1 MRDGWKALP
10 LSDVV
15 EHTIGGVWGGESGT
29 DEVEVTVVRSTEFTK
44 RGYLNFETGVS
55 RSIKHSQLKSRELKV
70 GDILLEKS
78 GGGPDQPVGRVVY
91 VTGEIPNKFVCS
103 NFVQLVRPNSK
114 IVEPLLLFHIMWQW
128 HAINRTLE
136 FQAQTTGIRNLR
148 TPDYLEQEINLPP
161 LSEQK
166 RIVDLISSVDSYIE
180 ALQQQLESAKRSRNA
195 VLHELLTAGGDDW
208 VETTLGEVTQI
219 NPEQAKDFDSE
230 RLIKYVDLSTVTFDN
245 GIDSE
250 IDPIP
255 FNEAPGRARRIVRE
269 NDVIVATVRPYLK
282 GFAFVNKDFNEQ
294 IASTGF
300 CVIRAESELIL
311 PELVWALIG
320 SDDFVDFLVGRSTG
334 SSYPAVR
341 PIDISEFRFMLPP
354 FKDQETVSQLIRT
367 FDQLIKDSTNLINS
381 TQNLRSGLLS
391 DLLSGAHEIPA
402 SYDKVVGAA

>member
-1 MRDGWKALP
+1 MRDGWKEISLED
-10 LSDVV
+10 LETSGVIKLGRGDVISKKDMEADPGPNPV
-15 EHTIGGVWGGESGT
+15 YSSAENKNGMIGKYAKFMFDEELITWSVDGGGHIFYRPKHKFSVTNIGGWLRILDDKVFSYQFLT
-29 DEVEVTVVRSTEFTK
+29 FALQRLHK
-44 RGYLNFETGVS
+44 Q
-55 RSIKHSQLKSRELKV
+55 HSFDWQHKAHPSVIRKLYTR
-70 GDILLEKS
+70 
-78 GGGPDQPVGRVVY
+78 
-91 VTGEIPNKFVCS
+91 IP
-103 NFVQLVRPNSK
+103 
-114 IVEPLLLFHIMWQW
+114 
-128 HAINRTLE
+128 
-136 FQAQTTGIRNLR
+136 
-148 TPDYLEQEINLPP
+148 LPSLP
-161 LSEQK
+161 EQK
-166 RIVDLISSVDSYIE
+166 RIVDLIASVDSYIE
-180 ALQQQLESAKRSRNA
+180 ALQQQLESAKRSRSA
-195 VLHELLTAGGDDW
+195 VLHELLTAGGADW

-219 NPEQAKDFDSE
+219 NPEQARDFDSE

-311 PELVWALIG
+311 PELVWALVG
-320 SDDFVDFLVGRSTG
+320 SDDFVDFLIRRSTG

-341 PIDISEFRFMLPP
+341 PIDISEFNFMLPP

-367 FDQLIKDSTNLINS
+367 FDQLIKNSTNQINS

-391 DLLSGAHEIPA
+391 DLLSGEHKMPA
-402 SYDKVVGAA
+402 SYDKVIGAA

>member
-1 MRDGWKALP
+1 MREGWVE
-10 LSDVV
+10 LSLGELTENTRPICYGVLKPGPQV
-15 EHTIGGVWGGESGT
+15 EGGVPLVKITDMDRRILGPEGMQQISNELDNEFRRSRLQGGEVLLSIQGT
-29 DEVEVTVVRSTEFTK
+29 
-44 RGYLNFETGVS
+44 
-55 RSIKHSQLKSRELKV
+55 
-70 GDILLEKS
+70 
-78 GGGPDQPVGRVVY
+78 VGRV
-91 VTGEIPNKFVCS
+91 
-103 NFVQLVRPNSK
+103 
-114 IVEPLLLFHIMWQW
+114 
-128 HAINRTLE
+128 AIAASTLE
-136 FQAQTTGIRNLR
+136 GANISRTIAVIDPDDRLHNFYLMYVLEKIATEGDYDSAGSTRESLNISTIRSMKILC
-148 TPDYLEQEINLPP
+148 PP
-161 LSEQK
+161 IPEQK

-180 ALQQQLESAKRSRNA
+180 ALQQQLERAKRSRNA
-195 VLHELLTAGGDDW
+195 VLHEFLTAGGDDW

-341 PIDISEFRFMLPP
+341 PIDISEFRFILPP
-354 FKDQETVSQLIRT
+354 FKDQETVAQLIRT

-402 SYDKVVGAA
+402 SYDKIMGAAS

>member
-1 MRDGWKALP
+1 MSEEKYNKIADLVTQRKVSDQVEIGKEYKLLGVRWYANGPFIREVVNTTNSKATRLFP
-10 LSDVV
+10 V
-15 EHTIGGVWGGESGT
+15 
-29 DEVEVTVVRSTEFTK
+29 
-44 RGYLNFETGVS
+44 
-55 RSIKHSQLKSRELKV
+55 KV
-70 GDILLEKS
+70 GDFIYNRLFAWKGSFGLISELEAGCHVSGEFPLFECNPARLLPEYLFLYMS
-78 GGGPDQPVGRVVY
+78 QSNIWTQIEIES
-91 VTGEIPNKFVCS
+91 TGSTTISRNRWKES
-103 NFVQLVRPNSK
+103 NFLD
-114 IVEPLLLFHIMWQW
+114 
-128 HAINRTLE
+128 LE
-136 FQAQTTGIRNLR
+136 IRIFSVTEQA
-148 TPDYLEQEINLPP
+148 
-161 LSEQK
+161 
-166 RIVDLISSVDSYIE
+166 RIVDLISSVDSYVE
-180 ALQQQLESAKRSRNA
+180 ALQQQLEGAKRSRNA
-195 VLHELLTAGGDDW
+195 VMHELLTAGGADW

-311 PELVWALIG
+311 PELVWALVG
-320 SDDFVDFLVGRSTG
+320 SDDFVDFLIGRSTG

-341 PIDISEFRFMLPP
+341 PIDISEFNFMLPP

-391 DLLSGAHEIPA
+391 DLLSGTHEIPA
-402 SYDKVVGAA
+402 SYDKVIGAA

>member
-1 MRDGWKALP
+1 MRDGWKEISLED
-10 LSDVV
+10 LETSGVIKLGRGDVISKKDMEADPGPNPV
-15 EHTIGGVWGGESGT
+15 YSSAENKNGMIGKYAKFMFDEELITWSVDGGGHIFYRPKHKFSVTNIGGWLRILDDKVFSYQFLT
-29 DEVEVTVVRSTEFTK
+29 FALQRLHK
-44 RGYLNFETGVS
+44 Q
-55 RSIKHSQLKSRELKV
+55 HSFDWQHKAHPSVIRKLYTR
-70 GDILLEKS
+70 
-78 GGGPDQPVGRVVY
+78 
-91 VTGEIPNKFVCS
+91 IP
-103 NFVQLVRPNSK
+103 
-114 IVEPLLLFHIMWQW
+114 
-128 HAINRTLE
+128 
-136 FQAQTTGIRNLR
+136 
-148 TPDYLEQEINLPP
+148 LPSLP
-161 LSEQK
+161 EQK
-166 RIVDLISSVDSYIE
+166 RIVDLIASVDSYIE
-180 ALQQQLESAKRSRNA
+180 ALQQQLESAKRSRSA
-195 VLHELLTAGGDDW
+195 VLHELLTAGGADW

-219 NPEQAKDFDSE
+219 NPEQARDFDSE

-311 PELVWALIG
+311 PELVWALVG
-320 SDDFVDFLVGRSTG
+320 SDDFVDFLIRRSTG

-341 PIDISEFRFMLPP
+341 PIDISEFNFMLPP

-367 FDQLIKDSTNLINS
+367 FDQLIKNSTNQINS

-391 DLLSGAHEIPA
+391 DLLSGNHEIP
-402 SYDKVVGAA
+402 STYEKVMSAI

>member
-1 MRDGWKALP
+1 MRDGWRLEILGEISEVIMGRQ
-10 LSDVV
+10 LSPSKKMGTRPRPYIRAANIGSWGISLNEIFEMDFTEDEEARFASRIGDTLLV
-15 EHTIGGVWGGESGT
+15 EGG
-29 DEVEVTVVRSTEFTK
+29 
-44 RGYLNFETGVS
+44 N
-55 RSIKHSQLKSRELKV
+55 
-70 GDILLEKS
+70 EKS
-78 GGGPDQPVGRVVY
+78 VGCPGLVTENEAGLCIQNTVIRCRVKNPEV
-91 VTGEIPNKFVCS
+91 
-103 NFVQLVRPNSK
+103 
-114 IVEPLLLFHIMWQW
+114 FHP
-128 HAINRTLE
+128 E
-136 FQAQTTGIRNLR
+136 FQYQVLRYMYWRRDFAELCAGTTIMHLGQKRAELVPIL
-148 TPDYLEQEINLPP
+148 LPP
-161 LSEQK
+161 LPEQK

-180 ALQQQLESAKRSRNA
+180 TLQQQLESAKKSRNA

-208 VETTLGEVTQI
+208 IETTLGEVTHI

-300 CVIRAESELIL
+300 CVIRADSQLIL
-311 PELVWALIG
+311 PELVWALVG
-320 SDDFVDFLVGRSTG
+320 SDDFVDFLIGRSTG

-341 PIDISEFRFMLPP
+341 PIDISEFNFMLPP

-367 FDQLIKDSTNLINS
+367 FDQLIKDSTNLINT

-391 DLLSGAHEIPA
+391 NLLSGKHEIPS
-402 SYDKVVGAA
+402 SYDKVIGAA

>member
-1 MRDGWKALP
+1 MRDGW
-10 LSDVV
+10 V
-15 EHTIGGVWGGESGT
+15 ETVLGELAEITTGSRAKGGAITSGIPSIGGEQIAE
-29 DEVEVTVVRSTEFTK
+29 D
-44 RGYLNFETGVS
+44 
-55 RSIKHSQLKSRELKV
+55 RSIKFNKMKFIPKDHFESMRTGKLKFGDSLLVKDGATTGKV
-70 GDILLEKS
+70 GYWGYDIPAAVNEHVFILRAK
-78 GGGPDQPVGRVVY
+78 PD
-91 VTGEIPNKFVCS
+91 CA
-103 NFVQLVRPNSK
+103 
-114 IVEPLLLFHIMWQW
+114 EPYF
-128 HAINRTLE
+128 
-136 FQAQTTGIRNLR
+136 
-148 TPDYLEQEINLPP
+148 INLLISHRPFREEIESRTRGIIGGITRGIENIELVVP
-161 LSEQK
+161 SLPEQK

-208 VETTLGEVTQI
+208 VETTLGEVVQM

-230 RLIKYVDLSTVTFDN
+230 RQIKYVDLSTVTFDN

-255 FNEAPGRARRIVRE
+255 FNEAPGRARRIIRE

-311 PELVWALIG
+311 PELVWALVG
-320 SDDFVDFLVGRSTG
+320 SDDFVDFLIRRSTG

-341 PIDISEFRFMLPP
+341 PIDISEFNFMLPP

-367 FDQLIKDSTNLINS
+367 FDQLIKDSLNLINS

-391 DLLSGAHEIPA
+391 DLLSGEHEIPT
-402 SYDKVVGAA
+402 SYDKVMGAA

>member
-1 MRDGWKALP
+1 MRDGWKEISLED
-10 LSDVV
+10 LETSGVIKLGRGDVISKKDMEADPGPNPV
-15 EHTIGGVWGGESGT
+15 YSSAENKNGMIGKYAKFMFDEELITWSVDGGGHIFYRPKHKFSVTNIGGWLRILDDKVFSYQFLT
-29 DEVEVTVVRSTEFTK
+29 FALQRLHK
-44 RGYLNFETGVS
+44 Q
-55 RSIKHSQLKSRELKV
+55 HSFDWQHKAHPSVIRKLYTR
-70 GDILLEKS
+70 
-78 GGGPDQPVGRVVY
+78 
-91 VTGEIPNKFVCS
+91 IP
-103 NFVQLVRPNSK
+103 
-114 IVEPLLLFHIMWQW
+114 
-128 HAINRTLE
+128 
-136 FQAQTTGIRNLR
+136 
-148 TPDYLEQEINLPP
+148 LPSLP
-161 LSEQK
+161 EQK
-166 RIVDLISSVDSYIE
+166 RIVDLIASVDSYIE
-180 ALQQQLESAKRSRNA
+180 ALQQQLESAKRSRSA
-195 VLHELLTAGGDDW
+195 VLHELLTAGSADW

-219 NPEQAKDFDSE
+219 NPEQARDFDSE

-311 PELVWALIG
+311 PELVWALVG
-320 SDDFVDFLVGRSTG
+320 SDDFVDFLIRRSTG

-341 PIDISEFRFMLPP
+341 PIDISEFNFMLPP

-367 FDQLIKDSTNLINS
+367 FDQLIKNSTNQINS

-391 DLLSGAHEIPA
+391 DLLSGEHKMPA
-402 SYDKVVGAA
+402 SYDKVIGAA

>member
-55 RSIKHSQLKSRELKV
+55 RSIKHSQLKSRELKE

-91 VTGEIPNKFVCS
+91 VTAEIPNKFVCS
-103 NFVQLVRPNSK
+103 NFVQLVRPNSLE
-114 IVEPLLLFHIMWQW
+114 IEPLLLFHIMWQW

-180 ALQQQLESAKRSRNA
+180 ALHQQLESAKRSRNA
-195 VLHELLTAGGDDW
+195 VLHELLTTGSDDW
-208 VETTLGEVTQI
+208 VVRKLPEVVEVLDRFRKPVNSTEREDRKGTIPYYGANGQTGWIDEFIFDEELVLLGEDAIDFADPTARKAYLIQGPSWVNNHAHVLRANKTIVSSYFLMESLNMVDYSQYVSFGTRSKLTQASM
-219 NPEQAKDFDSE
+219 NE
-230 RLIKYVDLSTVTFDN
+230 IKVLVPSMKIQEKTVDLLTNFDEVIAATQKSI
-245 GIDSE
+245 GDSK
-250 IDPIP
+250 
-255 FNEAPGRARRIVRE
+255 
-269 NDVIVATVRPYLK
+269 L
-282 GFAFVNKDFNEQ
+282 
-294 IASTGF
+294 
-300 CVIRAESELIL
+300 
-311 PELVWALIG
+311 
-320 SDDFVDFLVGRSTG
+320 
-334 SSYPAVR
+334 
-341 PIDISEFRFMLPP
+341 
-354 FKDQETVSQLIRT
+354 
-367 FDQLIKDSTNLINS
+367 
-381 TQNLRSGLLS
+381 LRSGLLS
-391 DLLSGAHEIPA
+391 DLLGGEHEIPA
-402 SYDKVVGAA
+402 NYDKVMGAA

>member
-1 MRDGWKALP
+1 MLAMRDGWRLEILGEISEVIMGRQ
-10 LSDVV
+10 LSPSKKMGTRPRPYIRAANIGSWGISLNEIFEMDFTEDEEARFASRIGDTLLV
-15 EHTIGGVWGGESGT
+15 EGG
-29 DEVEVTVVRSTEFTK
+29 
-44 RGYLNFETGVS
+44 N
-55 RSIKHSQLKSRELKV
+55 
-70 GDILLEKS
+70 EKS
-78 GGGPDQPVGRVVY
+78 VGCPGLVTENEAGLCIQNTVIRCRVKNPEV
-91 VTGEIPNKFVCS
+91 
-103 NFVQLVRPNSK
+103 
-114 IVEPLLLFHIMWQW
+114 FHP
-128 HAINRTLE
+128 E
-136 FQAQTTGIRNLR
+136 FQYQVLRYMYWRRDFAELCAGTTIMHLGQKRAELVPIL
-148 TPDYLEQEINLPP
+148 LPP
-161 LSEQK
+161 LPEQK

-180 ALQQQLESAKRSRNA
+180 TLQQQLESAKKSRNA

-208 VETTLGEVTQI
+208 IETTLGEVTHI

-300 CVIRAESELIL
+300 CVIRADSQLIL
-311 PELVWALIG
+311 PELVWALVG
-320 SDDFVDFLVGRSTG
+320 SDDFVDFLIGRSTG

-341 PIDISEFRFMLPP
+341 PIDISEFNFMLPP

-367 FDQLIKDSTNLINS
+367 FDQLIKDSTNLINT

-391 DLLSGAHEIPA
+391 NLLSGKHEIPS
-402 SYDKVVGAA
+402 SYDKVIGAA

>member
-1 MRDGWKALP
+1 MRDGWIETTLDGIADVIMGQSPDGKSYNQEGNGLP
-10 LSDVV
+10 FMQGSAEFGEHNPVPEKWCSDPKKIAEAGDLLLSVRAPVGDTNFADQRIAVGRGLS
-15 EHTIGGVWGGESGT
+15 IIRANKESL
-29 DEVEVTVVRSTEFTK
+29 TEFI
-44 RGYLNFETGVS
+44 RLVIQLNVAELIASSGSGMFASITG
-55 RSIKHSQLKSRELKV
+55 
-70 GDILLEKS
+70 
-78 GGGPDQPVGRVVY
+78 
-91 VTGEIPNKFVCS
+91 
-103 NFVQLVRPNSK
+103 
-114 IVEPLLLFHIMWQW
+114 
-128 HAINRTLE
+128 
-136 FQAQTTGIRNLR
+136 RNLK
-148 TPDYLEQEINLPP
+148 EFKINLPP
-161 LSEQK
+161 LPEQK
-166 RIVDLISSVDSYIE
+166 RIVDLISSVDSYID

-195 VLHELLTAGGDDW
+195 VLHVLLTAGGADW
-208 VETTLGEVTQI
+208 IETTLSEVTQI

-282 GFAFVNKDFNEQ
+282 GFAFVNKYFNEQ

-300 CVIRAESELIL
+300 CVIRAESKLIL
-311 PELVWALIG
+311 PELVWALVG
-320 SDDFVDFLVGRSTG
+320 SDDFVDFLIRRSTG

-341 PIDISEFRFMLPP
+341 PIDISEFNFMLPP

-391 DLLSGAHEIPA
+391 DLLSGEHEIPA
-402 SYDKVVGAA
+402 SYDRVIGAA

>member
-1 MRDGWKALP
+1 MREGW
-10 LSDVV
+10 V
-15 EHTIGGVWGGESGT
+15 ETTLGE
-29 DEVEVTVVRSTEFTK
+29 VVTVVNGGTPSTKNESYWGGSIIWITTTELTAFDGKSVNDSK
-44 RGYLNFETGVS
+44 RTITEAGLNSGPARMVQSGTTLVGTTATIGTCAIAACNLTFNQQISGLVAKNKDLNDQYLFYWIQF
-55 RSIKHSQLKSRELKV
+55 IKPILEGLSAGTSFKRISTSVLKSV
-70 GDILLEKS
+70 
-78 GGGPDQPVGRVVY
+78 
-91 VTGEIPNKFVCS
+91 
-103 NFVQLVRPNSK
+103 
-114 IVEPLLLFHIMWQW
+114 
-128 HAINRTLE
+128 A
-136 FQAQTTGIRNLR
+136 
-148 TPDYLEQEINLPP
+148 INLPP
-161 LSEQK
+161 LPEQK

-180 ALQQQLESAKRSRNA
+180 VLQKQLESAKRSRNA

-255 FNEAPGRARRIVRE
+255 FNEAPGRARRIIRE

-341 PIDISEFRFMLPP
+341 PTDISEFRFMLPP
-354 FKDQETVSQLIRT
+354 FKDQETVSQLIKT

-402 SYDKVVGAA
+402 SYDKVMGAA

>member
-1 MRDGWKALP
+1 MRDGWIETTLGDICKDGLFADGDWVESKDQDPKGDFRLLQLADIGDGVFLDKSDRWMNKEQFQRLGCTKLEVNDVLIARMPEPIGRACLLP
-10 LSDVV
+10 EGLPS
-15 EHTIGGVWGGESGT
+15 SA
-29 DEVEVTVVRSTEFTK
+29 TVVDVAIVRTGNEILQRTLSLIINTSKFRNEAFSLLTGTTRQRIS
-44 RGYLNFETGVS
+44 RGNL
-55 RSIKHSQLKSRELKV
+55 
-70 GDILLEKS
+70 
-78 GGGPDQPVGRVVY
+78 
-91 VTGEIPNKFVCS
+91 
-103 NFVQLVRPNSK
+103 SK
-114 IVEPLLLFHIMWQW
+114 ISFWLPSLPE
-128 HAINRTLE
+128 
-136 FQAQTTGIRNLR
+136 QT
-148 TPDYLEQEINLPP
+148 
-161 LSEQK
+161 
-166 RIVDLISSVDSYIE
+166 RIVDLISSVDSYVE

-195 VLHELLTAGGDDW
+195 VLQELLTAGGDDW

-311 PELVWALIG
+311 PELVWALVG
-320 SDDFVDFLVGRSTG
+320 SDDFVEFLIGRSTG

-341 PIDISEFRFMLPP
+341 PIDISEFNFMLPP

-367 FDQLIKDSTNLINS
+367 FDQLIKDSINLINS
-381 TQNLRSGLLS
+381 TQNFRSGLLA
-391 DLLSGAHEIPA
+391 DLLSGAHEIPS
-402 SYDKVVGAA
+402 SYDKVMGAA

>member
-1 MRDGWKALP
+1 MRDGWVDYKFKDVATAIKGKLP
-10 LSDVV
+10 KSKNEDGIGVPYLTASYLRSSQPDYWIENLEGAVTAEDGDCLILWDGAGAGDLFSARRGVV
-15 EHTIGGVWGGESGT
+15 SSTMAV
-29 DEVEVTVVRSTEFTK
+29 VTT
-44 RGYLNFETGVS
+44 
-55 RSIKHSQLKSRELKV
+55 Q
-70 GDILLEKS
+70 
-78 GGGPDQPVGRVVY
+78 
-91 VTGEIPNKFVCS
+91 
-103 NFVQLVRPNSK
+103 NSK
-114 IVEPLLLFHIMWQW
+114 ILREFLTLFISSKADYIKETCRGTTVPHVSPD
-128 HAINRTLE
+128 AIANMELK
-136 FQAQTTGIRNLR
+136 I
-148 TPDYLEQEINLPP
+148 PP

-166 RIVDLISSVDSYIE
+166 RIVDLIASVDSYVE
-180 ALQQQLESAKRSRNA
+180 ALQQQLEGAKRSRNA
-195 VLHELLTAGGDDW
+195 VLHELLTAGGADW

-311 PELVWALIG
+311 PELVWALVG
-320 SDDFVDFLVGRSTG
+320 SDDFVDFLIGRSTG

-341 PIDISEFRFMLPP
+341 PIDISEFNFMLPP

-391 DLLSGAHEIPA
+391 NLLSGKHEIP
-402 SYDKVVGAA
+402 STYDKVIGAA